1 MIEQLVELL
10 RGFWHVLGE
19 MSPYLLFGFAV
30 AGVLSVFLSARW
42 VQRHLGGRGFFQVLK
57 ASAFGVPL
65 PLCSCGVIPVS
76 ASLRGQGAGRGA
88 VTSFLISTPQTGVDS
103 ILVTYSLLGPVYA
116 IFRPLLALVS
126 GVVGGLAAGK
136 IGGREEAPEQTS
148 GASGESCEDGACES
162 DAPAS
167 RSARGVSR
175 WIEPLRYGFV
185 ALPRDIAPTLLLGL
199 VISAAITALVPDDF
213 FAGTLGTG
221 FSGMA
226 VMLALAVP
234 VYVCATASVPIAAAL
249 VLKGASPG
257 AALVFLMTG
266 PATNAAT
273 LATIWK
279 VMGPRTVG
287 AYLGSMLVCAFAGGF
302 LLDAIL
308 PAGQV
313 RQAAMGDAMLPSW
326 LRLASAVVLLGVLGY
341 AVLMPW
347 IRKTWIDRRTAGL
360 PARAATQLDVSGMT
374 CGHCAQ
380 SVHDSLMDLEGVE
393 SASVDVKKG
402 KAVVAGRNLDPARL
416 CRAIEA
422 AGFQA
427 HPSA

>member
-1 MIEQLVELL
+1 MTQQIGELFQ
-10 RGFWHVLGE
+10 GFWMVLGE

-42 VQRHLGGRGFFQVLK
+42 VERHLGGRGLGQVVK

-76 ASLRGQGAGRGA
+76 ASLRKQGAGRGA

-116 IFRPLLALVS
+116 IFRPLLALIS
-126 GVVGGLAAGK
+126 GIVGGLVAGLT
-136 IGGREEAPEQTS
+136 GGREAGNAPVPACQ
-148 GASGESCEDGACES
+148 GDSCESTEPVQS
-162 DAPAS
+162 
-167 RSARGVSR
+167 SAKGPR
-175 WIEPLRYGFV
+175 WLQAIRYGFID
-185 ALPRDIAPTLLLGL
+185 LPRDIAPTLLLGL
-199 VISAAITALVPDDF
+199 VISAAITALVPADF
-213 FAGTLGTG
+213 FAGSLGTG
-221 FSGMA
+221 WTGMA
-226 VMLALAVP
+226 VMLLLAVP

-279 VMGPRTVG
+279 VMGPRTVA

-313 RQAAMGDAMLPSW
+313 REAAMGDAMLPAA
-326 LRLASAVVLLGVLGY
+326 LRWGSAVVLLHVLGY
-341 AVLMPW
+341 AVLAPR
-347 IRKTWIDRRTAGL
+347 IRKFRLSRRV
-360 PARAATQLDVSGMT
+360 ARQGQDAAAEIAVEGMT

-380 SVHDSLMDLEGVE
+380 SVHDSLMNVEGVE
-393 SASVDVKKG
+393 SAQVDVGQG
-402 KAVVAGRNLDPARL
+402 KARVLGQNLDLGRL
-416 CRAIEA
+416 RKAVEA
-422 AGFQA
+422 AGYQSPA
-427 HPSA
+427 PS